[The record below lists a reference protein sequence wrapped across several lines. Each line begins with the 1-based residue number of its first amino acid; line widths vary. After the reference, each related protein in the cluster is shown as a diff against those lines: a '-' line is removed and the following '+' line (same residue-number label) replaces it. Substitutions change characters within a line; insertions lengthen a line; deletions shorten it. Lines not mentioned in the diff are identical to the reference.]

1 MSIDAYRFVKLGEDE
16 KILKVLHRN
25 WFYLATQLFIVGAL
39 AAALFGGGI
48 MLTHFYPTY
57 GDAEDVRAFFES
69 LFMLFLWL
77 YAFLVWIDYYFDIWI
92 ITDRRIINVEQKGLF
107 IRRVSELYYEK
118 VQDVTT
124 DVKGFLPTIINYG
137 DVIVQTA
144 GEEDNFLLRT
154 VSDPYQIKSL
164 IAEQQRTRARK
175 GSEQLSEMIGKQLN
189 GTV

>member
-25 WFYLATQLFIVGAL
+25 WFYLATQLFIVGAM
-39 AAALFGGGI
+39 AVALFGGGI
-48 MLTHFYPTY
+48 MLSRFYPIF
-57 GDAEDVRAFFES
+57 GNAEGLRAFFES
-69 LFMLFLWL
+69 LLFLFLWL

-92 ITDRRIINVEQKGLF
+92 ITERRIINVEQKGLF
-107 IRRVSELYYEK
+107 MRRVSELYYEK

-124 DVKGFLPTIINYG
+124 DVKGFLPTIVNYG

-164 IAEQQRTRARK
+164 IVEQQRTRARK
-175 GSEQLSEMIGKQLN
+175 GSEHLSEMIGRQLN